1 LLRLLQL
8 LPACRLP
15 PAAAVVLL
23 LLLLLLPLRLLRCV
37 AAASALPW

>member
-23 LLLLLLPLRLLRCV
+23 LLLLLPLRLLRCV